1 MIHILKSPARIDV
14 NCSWFT
20 GCKNSLHISC
30 REPHIS
36 SPKKNNTRRIIF
48 LKIKKKQL
56 DLSIIRAIYRRLA
69 KSYFTYEGKQHYP
82 RTNLTYHTINHKRGK
97 IAVSQAMK
105 KMPVRIGCRD
115 KPPQHQKQLIYCTSG
130 NERVSRKGFQG
141 VQGQWWC
148 SVITYEF
155 IWWNFGVVME
165 MSSGLKFV
173 RSTTLFARSL
183 SGYFSDGSIRLIVF
197 KFTYR
202 GA

>member
-48 LKIKKKQL
+48 LKIKKKKQL

-115 KPPQHQKQLIYCTSG
+115 KPPPTSKAIDLLHFRKWEGQQDGFSGSSRSVVMFSDNVWIYLMKLWCCDG
-130 NERVSRKGFQG
+130 NELRIKVRQVDDIICPVIIWIFFWRVH
-141 VQGQWWC
+141 
-148 SVITYEF
+148 
-155 IWWNFGVVME
+155 
-165 MSSGLKFV
+165 
-173 RSTTLFARSL
+173 
-183 SGYFSDGSIRLIVF
+183 
-197 KFTYR
+197 
-202 GA
+202 